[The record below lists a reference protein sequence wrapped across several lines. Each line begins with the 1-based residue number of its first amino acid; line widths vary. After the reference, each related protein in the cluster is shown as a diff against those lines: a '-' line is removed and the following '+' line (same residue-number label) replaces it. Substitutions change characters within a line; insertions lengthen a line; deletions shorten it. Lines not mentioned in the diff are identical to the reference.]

1 MLLNSLKA
9 KQFFLIFS
17 VKKLKSGKNPTNFF
31 QPEPEPDFE
40 ARYPAGTGFSR
51 IFGQFLLESLIICK
65 KVSSCL
71 SAQVR
76 LCPALFRI
84 L

>member
-17 VKKLKSGKNPTNFF
+17 VEKLKSGKNPTNFF
-31 QPEPEPDFE
+31 QLKPDFE
-40 ARYPAGTGFSR
+40 AGYPAGTGFSR

-84 L
+84 F